1 VKRHGEHA
9 PFFLY
14 VRLSLPLAVAAHTVF
29 YLISGFLPVD
39 LTFATVPT
47 AYGRMV
53 LRVEPHSASSRI
65 TVYFESNH
73 ILLVLEL
80 GYHWLRHISQK
91 LWFCIVVPPKRD
103 IEETVLRAECRC
115 QSSRQKKQQPENS
128 SPAAVVI
135 YLLPID
141 IQMLSTSVRSSTQK
155 CVSIQFHA
163 LYITL
168 EESAESALDVTIQ
181 SFHTFFPFS
190 NFLGLN
196 TFAFSLF
203 FRLT

>member
-1 VKRHGEHA
+1 MKRHGEHA

-14 VRLSLPLAVAAHTVF
+14 VRLSLPLAVAAHTVS
-29 YLISGFLPVD
+29 YLIFGFLPVD

-47 AYGRMV
+47 ANGRMV
-53 LRVEPHSASSRI
+53 LQVEPHSASSRI
-65 TVYFESNH
+65 TVCFELNH

-80 GYHWLRHISQK
+80 GYHWFGIYLRIYGFALSYHRSGISRRP
-91 LWFCIVVPPKRD
+91 FCERNVGARVAGK
-103 IEETVLRAECRC
+103 
-115 QSSRQKKQQPENS
+115 KKQQPENS